1 VADEPDD
8 LALAS
13 DLVRAAGTLAARMR
27 RSGVTSSRKT
37 SVTDLVT
44 PADVAAEALIVD
56 RLRAARPEDG
66 IVAEE
71 GSAQPGRRRTWFVDP
86 IDGTYNYA
94 SGLPL
99 WCSAVGLTAA
109 DELLGGAVY
118 HPAGNDLW
126 SGGRGRPTTRNG
138 EPVPPIADRPLVEVS
153 VASYLHPTTMPDDSV
168 REPLLRALRRAGT
181 VRTFGSG
188 SIELA
193 WVADG
198 RLGGFLQHDCL
209 PWDWLPGAALVTA
222 AGGDIAV
229 VPLDGHRW
237 HIAGSTRLVDDLTTI
252 LRGSG

>member
-1 VADEPDD
+1 VTDEPDD

-13 DLVRAAGTLAARMR
+13 NLVRAAGTLAADMR
-27 RSGVTSSRKT
+27 RSGVRSSRKT

-44 PADVAAEALIVD
+44 PADHAAEALIVNG
-56 RLRAARPEDG
+56 LRAARPEDG

-71 GSAQPGRRRTWFVDP
+71 GSSQPGRRTWFVDP

-94 SGLPL
+94 TGVTL
-99 WCSAVGLTAA
+99 WCSAVGLTEAG
-109 DELLGGAVY
+109 EPLLGAVY
-118 HPAGNDLW
+118 HPAADDLW
-126 SGGRGRPTTRNG
+126 SGGPGRPTTRNG
-138 EPVPPIADRPLVEVS
+138 EPVSPIADRPLVEAA

-181 VRTFGSG
+181 VRTYGSG

-209 PWDWLPGAALVTA
+209 PWDWLPGAALVAA

-229 VPLDGHRW
+229 VPANGHRW
-237 HIAGSTRLVDDLTTI
+237 YLAGSKQLVDDLATV
-252 LRGSG
+252 LRGSA

>member
-1 VADEPDD
+1 VTDEPDD

-13 DLVRAAGTLAARMR
+13 KLVRAAGALAAEMR
-27 RSGVTSSRKT
+27 RSGVQSSRKT

-44 PADVAAEALIVD
+44 PADHAAEELIVNG
-56 RLRAARPEDG
+56 LRAARPEDG

-71 GSAQPGRRRTWFVDP
+71 GSSQPGRRTWFVDP

-94 SGLPL
+94 TGVTL
-99 WCSAVGLTAA
+99 WCSALGLTDAG
-109 DELLGGAVY
+109 EPLLGAVY
-118 HPAGNDLW
+118 HPAADDLW
-126 SGGRGRPTTRNG
+126 SGGPGRPTARNG
-138 EPVPPIADRPLVEVS
+138 NPVSPIADRPLVEAA

-168 REPLLRALRRAGT
+168 RGPLLRALRRAGT
-181 VRTFGSG
+181 VRTYGSG

-209 PWDWLPGAALVTA
+209 PWDWLPGAALVAA

-229 VPLDGHRW
+229 VPANGHQW
-237 HIAGSTRLVDDLTTI
+237 YLAGSKRLVDDLATV
-252 LRGSG
+252 LLGSG